1 MSSWIFLFSLVRV
14 RTHVLGRKFQDAIG
28 RKNLFIRTGKDAKER
43 KKYLLSCKGPQ
54 VLTRVF
60 FNAAGRKRTGKAAKT
75 FCLSP
80 REGVN
85 ANNHIE
91 SKLFFILAYLLLCVL
106 FVVF

>member
-75 FCLSP
+75 LSLSL

-91 SKLFFILAYLLLCVL
+91 CRLFFILAYLLLCVL